1 MTSMQPL
8 FVTTGLLLLF
18 VTTSLATTIQVASTH
33 LTPPPPMPSIQ
44 PQPLFVTTTLATTIQ
59 VASAY
64 LTRGL

>member
-8 FVTTGLLLLF
+8 FVATT
-18 VTTSLATTIQVASTH
+18 LATTIQAASTH